1 MYLLFPCCLWYRA
14 ICTYVTECPQSNVTR
29 CLYFPVTRLL
39 RITGRT
45 SSRVPLPLRTSL
57 TRKTSPIRTF
67 LRQCATSSCVTAPFA
82 TARRYFIFS
91 RLISITSFF
100 CQESVRHFINRLSP
114 GQSFIT
120 FPLYSNLQQGQS
132 FYINFFRPVPAGR
145 KPGRRLL
152 FKPAC
157 SYPPTVPPLLWQL
170 QEMSLPGFSVCPFH
184 LS

>member
-1 MYLLFPCCLWYRA
+1 ML
-14 ICTYVTECPQSNVTR
+14 
-29 CLYFPVTRLL
+29 PVVQGNLHIGHRMPAVQCYQMLIFSCHPAL

-100 CQESVRHFINRLSP
+100 CQKSVRHFINRLSP

-132 FYINFFRPVPAGR
+132 FYINFFRAMPAGR
-145 KPGRRLL
+145 KPGRHLLYYVNYFYSRL
-152 FKPAC
+152 P
-157 SYPPTVPPLLWQL
+157 V
-170 QEMSLPGFSVCPFH
+170 
-184 LS
+184 